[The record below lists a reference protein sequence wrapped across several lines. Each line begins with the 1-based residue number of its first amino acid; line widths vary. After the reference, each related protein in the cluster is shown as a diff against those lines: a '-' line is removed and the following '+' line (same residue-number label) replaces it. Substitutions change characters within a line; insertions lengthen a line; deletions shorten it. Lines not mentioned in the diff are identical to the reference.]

1 VNSLLVAPHRP
12 AWRIVVESGT
22 LAVMV
27 RTDPAEPVSSLW
39 VEPQLATPTTRR
51 FSDPDWIFERKLDGV
66 RTLAI
71 RQRGRTR
78 LYSRNRNDVS
88 ASYPE
93 IVASL
98 DEQVPGDDVV
108 IDGEIVAF
116 DGDRTSFS
124 RLQQRIHVTDLN
136 DIIAT
141 GVPVWFYVFD
151 LLRNG
156 RRDIRELRQ
165 LERKSLLAEVTDWSD
180 ALVYCEHTEADGEG
194 LYAQAER
201 LDWEGIIAKRAD
213 AFYRSG
219 RTGQWLKMKRIRGQE
234 FVVGGFT
241 APSGAR
247 VGLGALLIGYFDGGE
262 FRYAG
267 KVGTGFTASVLTQL
281 HAQLRAMKRAAPAFV
296 DPPREPTATWVEP
309 SLVVQVAFGEWTD
322 SGRLRHPSYQGL
334 RTDKTAA
341 DVIREL

>member
-1 VNSLLVAPHRP
+1 
-12 AWRIVVESGT
+12 
-22 LAVMV
+22 MV
-27 RTDPAEPVSSLW
+27 RSDPAEPVASLW

-51 FSDPDWIFERKLDGV
+51 FSDPAWIFERKLDGV

-71 RQRGRTR
+71 RERGRTR

-93 IVASL
+93 IVAAL
-98 DEQVPGDDVV
+98 DDQLTGTDFV

-124 RLQQRIHVTDLN
+124 RLQQRIHVTDIN

-151 LLRNG
+151 LLHTDG
-156 RRDIRELRQ
+156 RDTRGLSQ
-165 LERKSLLAEVTDWSD
+165 LERKRLLVRLSDWSD
-180 ALVYCEHTEADGEG
+180 ALVYCEHTEADGLG
-194 LYAQAER
+194 LYAEAER
-201 LDWEGIIAKRAD
+201 LDWEGIIAKQAD
-213 AFYRSG
+213 VTYRSG
-219 RTGQWLKMKRIRGQE
+219 RSGQWLKMKRIRGQE

-241 APSGAR
+241 APSGSR
-247 VGLGALLIGYFDGGE
+247 VGLGALLIGYFQGGE

-267 KVGTGFTASVLTQL
+267 KVGTGFTAAVLADLHTQL
-281 HAQLRAMKRAAPAFV
+281 STIRRATPAFV

-309 SLVVQVAFGEWTD
+309 STVVQVAFGEWTD

-334 RTDKTAA
+334 RTDKPAA
-341 DVIREL
+341 DVVREL

>member
-1 VNSLLVAPHRP
+1 
-12 AWRIVVESGT
+12 
-22 LAVMV
+22 MV
-27 RTDPAEPVSSLW
+27 RSDTAEAASSLW
-39 VEPQLATPTTRR
+39 VDPQLATPTTRR

-71 RQRGRTR
+71 REHGRTR

-93 IVASL
+93 IVAAL
-98 DEQVPGDDVV
+98 DDQVTGANFV

-124 RLQQRIHVTDLN
+124 QLQQRIHVTDLN
-136 DIIAT
+136 DIITT

-151 LLRNG
+151 LLRSDG
-156 RRDIRELRQ
+156 RDTRSLGQ
-165 LERKSLLAEVTDWSD
+165 VERKVLLARLADWSD
-180 ALVYCEHTEADGEG
+180 ALVYCCEHTEADGLG
-194 LYAQAER
+194 LYAEAER

-213 AFYRSG
+213 AIYRSG

-241 APSGAR
+241 APAGTR
-247 VGLGALLIGYFDGGE
+247 VGLGALLIGYFDGDE
-262 FRYAG
+262 LRYAG
-267 KVGTGFTASVLTQL
+267 KVGTGFTAATLTDL
-281 HAQLRAMKRAAPAFV
+281 HARLSAIKRATPPFA

-309 SLVVQVAFGEWTD
+309 SMVVQVAFGEWTD
-322 SGRLRHPSYQGL
+322 SGRLRHPSYQGS
-334 RTDKTAA
+334 RTDKAA
-341 DVIREL
+341 TEVVREL

>member
-1 VNSLLVAPHRP
+1 
-12 AWRIVVESGT
+12 
-22 LAVMV
+22 MV
-27 RTDPAEPVSSLW
+27 GSDPAEAVSSLW
-39 VEPQLATPTTRR
+39 VDPQLATPTTRR

-71 RQRGRTR
+71 REHGRTR

-93 IVASL
+93 IVAAL
-98 DEQVPGDDVV
+98 DDQVAGAEFV

-124 RLQQRIHVTDLN
+124 QLQQRIHVTDLN
-136 DIIAT
+136 EIIAT

-151 LLRNG
+151 LLRFDG
-156 RRDIRELRQ
+156 RDTRGLRQ
-165 LERKSLLAEVTDWSD
+165 LERKAQLADLADWSD
-180 ALVYCEHTEADGEG
+180 ALVYCEHTEADGLG
-194 LYAQAER
+194 LYAEAER

-213 AFYRSG
+213 AIYRSG
-219 RTGQWLKMKRIRGQE
+219 RSGQWLKMKRIRGQE

-241 APSGAR
+241 APAGSR
-247 VGLGALLIGYFDGGE
+247 IGLGALLIGYFDDGE
-262 FRYAG
+262 LRYAG
-267 KVGTGFTASVLTQL
+267 KVGTGFTAATLIDL
-281 HAQLRAMKRAAPAFV
+281 HGRLAALARPTPPFV

-309 SLVVQVAFGEWTD
+309 LLVVQVAFGEWTD

-334 RTDKTAA
+334 RTDKAAA
-341 DVIREL
+341 DVVREA

>member
-1 VNSLLVAPHRP
+1 
-12 AWRIVVESGT
+12 
-22 LAVMV
+22 MV
-27 RTDPAEPVSSLW
+27 RADPTEPVSSLW
-39 VEPQLATPTTRR
+39 VEPQLATPTTDR
-51 FSDPDWIFERKLDGV
+51 FSRPDWIFERKLDGV

-93 IVASL
+93 IVAAL
-98 DEQVPGDDVV
+98 DTQVPDGDFV

-116 DGDRTSFS
+116 DGNRTSFS
-124 RLQQRIHVTDLN
+124 QLQQRIHVTDLN

-151 LLRNG
+151 LLRHG
-156 RRDIRELRQ
+156 RQDTRELRQ
-165 LERKSLLAEVTDWSD
+165 LERKALLAELTDWSD
-180 ALVYCEHTEADGEG
+180 ALVYCEHTEADGLG
-194 LYAQAER
+194 LYAEAER
-201 LDWEGIIAKRAD
+201 FDWEGIIAKRAD

-219 RTGQWLKMKRIRGQE
+219 RSGQWLKMKRIRGQE

-241 APSGAR
+241 APAGSR
-247 VGLGALLIGYFDGGE
+247 VGLGALLIGYFDGVDL
-262 FRYAG
+262 RYAG

-281 HAQLRAMKRAAPAFV
+281 HTQLRALQQTAPAFV

-309 SLVVQVAFGEWTD
+309 SMVVEVAFGEWTD

-334 RTDKTAA
+334 RPDKAA
-341 DVIREL
+341 GDVVREL